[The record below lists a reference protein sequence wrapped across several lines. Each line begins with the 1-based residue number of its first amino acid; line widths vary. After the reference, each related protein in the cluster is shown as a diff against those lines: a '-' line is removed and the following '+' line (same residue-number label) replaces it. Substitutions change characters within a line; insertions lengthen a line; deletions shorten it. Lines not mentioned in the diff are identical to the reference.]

1 MTESPNF
8 ISTKTLGK
16 VNKGSLNLGE
26 KLLGRSNKNNFIC
39 EKTTK
44 QKICLI
50 I

>member
-1 MTESPNF
+1 MSESPNF

-16 VNKGSLNLGE
+16 VNKGSLDLGE
-26 KLLGRSNKNNFIC
+26 KLLGRSNKDNLIC

-44 QKICLI
+44 QKKFLI